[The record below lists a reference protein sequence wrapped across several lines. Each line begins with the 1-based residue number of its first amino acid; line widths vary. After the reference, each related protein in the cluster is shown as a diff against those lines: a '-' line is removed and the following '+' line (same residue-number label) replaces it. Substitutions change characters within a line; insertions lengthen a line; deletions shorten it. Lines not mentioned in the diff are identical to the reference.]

1 MESSYNKWHCSA
13 YRERELKKKRKN
25 TLNDDADEEISSDEE
40 ISNSLR

>member
-1 MESSYNKWHCSA
+1 MALLSIQ
-13 YRERELKKKRKN
+13 RERERAEKKRKN